1 MFPSTRSLS
10 SRLLIFSKCSH
21 LRHNVVRTRIR
32 LEFSTLSRSYFVSST
47 RQPQRFTGTRQR
59 TVTFSRQYTSIEPKR
74 NEPPEPEPEKKEKE
88 LRENIYTIPNALT
101 VSRILSCPVLGW
113 AIVQGKFGLA
123 TGILV
128 YAGVSDWVSVI
139 KRLALLHDSYGA

>member
-21 LRHNVVRTRIR
+21 LRHNVLLTRTR

-47 RQPQRFTGTRQR
+47 KQPQRFTGTRQR

-74 NEPPEPEPEKKEKE
+74 NEPPEPEKKERE
-88 LRENIYTIPNALT
+88 LRENIYTITNALT

-128 YAGVSDWVSVI
+128 YAGVSDWVSLI
-139 KRLALLHDSYGA
+139 RSYALLHDPYDA

>member
-1 MFPSTRSLS
+1 MFPSTPSLS
-10 SRLLIFSKCSH
+10 SRPLIFSKCSH
-21 LRHNVVRTRIR
+21 LRHNVELTRTR
-32 LEFSTLSRSYFVSST
+32 LELSTLSRSYFVSST
-47 RQPQRFTGTRQR
+47 KQPQRFTGTRQR

-74 NEPPEPEPEKKEKE
+74 NEPPEPEKKEKE

-139 KRLALLHDSYGA
+139 KN